1 MEISFLR
8 NCRPPSLQADAA
20 LVGGL
25 SYTGATGAAA
35 LAAAAQSTLVHEA
48 VIAASTGTAFGFL
61 AVLGVLLARQVR
73 RVGCIRGRFMAAAL
87 AAALS
92 ACSAWAPPP
101 RLATARAPDSQS
113 DAGPVRPSAD
123 CGYYDGGSFN
133 TPDPNALPHR
143 RHLGDV
149 LIQDGDIG

>member
-25 SYTGATGAAA
+25 SYIGATGAAA

-73 RVGCIRGRFMAAAL
+73 KVGCIRGRFMAAIRGR
-87 AAALS
+87 S
-92 ACSAWAPPP
+92 ACEPIADI
-101 RLATARAPDSQS
+101 RLR
-113 DAGPVRPSAD
+113 RPSVHLRAHVTTRAA
-123 CGYYDGGSFN
+123 CGS
-133 TPDPNALPHR
+133 
-143 RHLGDV
+143 
-149 LIQDGDIG
+149 